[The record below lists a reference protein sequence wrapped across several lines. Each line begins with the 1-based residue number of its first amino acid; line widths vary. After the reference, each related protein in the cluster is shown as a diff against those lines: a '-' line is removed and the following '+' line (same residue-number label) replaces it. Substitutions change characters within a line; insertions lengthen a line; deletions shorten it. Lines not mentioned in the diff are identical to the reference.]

1 MPIVVCAYYLINHA
15 VGFKYGKYWIIVAS
29 IFFAGYS
36 SWHTLLFL
44 VFSIVFNYICA
55 CGIKKNKNKALVAL
69 AVIMNIVALGYYK
82 YADFL
87 SLPID
92 VSGIIVPLGISFIT
106 FQQISFIVDVYS
118 GKIHDIFVDDYIFY
132 VMYFP
137 KLVQGPITRYDELIK
152 QLLDDSNK
160 NPNAGNL
167 ANGFW
172 TFTVGLA
179 KKVLVADVLSVAV
192 RWGYGEGFST
202 MSALDA
208 IIVALCFTF
217 QIYFDFGGYS
227 NMAIGISKMLNI
239 DVANNFAAPYKSKSI
254 IEFWKRWHI
263 SLTDFLREYIYFPLG
278 GSRKGKIRSYF
289 NSMVIFLVSGLW
301 HGSAWN
307 FIAWGGLH
315 GAAYCLNKLFYKQW
329 EKLNAVF
336 RWFMTFI
343 YINVSWVFFRA
354 STVEQA
360 VELLGRIV
368 KMERFSIS
376 EGLINCFKLSEISFI
391 AGRIEVF
398 SNFILTHSTMEMWI
412 FLAVIFII
420 SLCANDCISEKFKP
434 TVAKC
439 IGTIIMFSWSIVS
452 LSNVAEFIYGNF

>member
-1 MPIVVCAYYLINHA
+1 
-15 VGFKYGKYWIIVAS
+15 
-29 IFFAGYS
+29 
-36 SWHTLLFL
+36 
-44 VFSIVFNYICA
+44 
-55 CGIKKNKNKALVAL
+55 
-69 AVIMNIVALGYYK
+69 
-82 YADFL
+82 
-87 SLPID
+87 
-92 VSGIIVPLGISFIT
+92 
-106 FQQISFIVDVYS
+106 
-118 GKIHDIFVDDYIFY
+118 
-132 VMYFP
+132 
-137 KLVQGPITRYDELIK
+137 
-152 QLLDDSNK
+152 
-160 NPNAGNL
+160 
-167 ANGFW
+167 
-172 TFTVGLA
+172 
-179 KKVLVADVLSVAV
+179 
-192 RWGYGEGFST
+192 
-202 MSALDA
+202 
-208 IIVALCFTF
+208 
-217 QIYFDFGGYS
+217 
-227 NMAIGISKMLNI
+227 MLNI

-315 GAAYCLNKLFYKQW
+315 GVAYCLNKLFYKQW
-329 EKLNAVF
+329 EKLNSVF

-343 YINVSWVFFRA
+343 FINASWVFFRA
-354 STVEQA
+354 STVKQA
-360 VELLGRIV
+360 VKLLGRIV
-368 KMERFSIS
+368 KMESFSIS
-376 EGLINCFKLSEISFI
+376 DGLINCFNLSEVSFI